1 MKKIC
6 RSDEIFQLDKKYLS
20 NTYHPI
26 PVALNRGQGVFLWD
40 MEGKKYFDFLSSYSA
55 VNQGHCHPRLVNIMK
70 AQCEKLTL
78 TSRAFH
84 NSTLGAY
91 AQYITQYFGYE
102 KMLPMNSGVEAV
114 ETAIKIT
121 RKWGVVN
128 KGIPDNESQII
139 VCNQNFHGRTTTV
152 ISFSSDKSSKD
163 NFGPH
168 ATGFINIPYNDL
180 NALKTVL
187 ESNKKIAGFLME
199 PIQGEAGVRMPTL
212 DYCQRAHDLCKQY
225 NVLFL
230 ADEIQSGLARS
241 GSLLATCGHCHC
253 MDICQKNGNHYTKPD
268 IILLGKALSGG
279 LYPISAVLCDAH
291 IMDVLKPGDH
301 GSTFGGNP
309 LASAIAIEALKVI
322 QEEQLMVNAR
332 NMGEYFRCQLQ
343 QYLQVSK
350 ILQEVRGRGL
360 LNAVVIQSK
369 TNPSLA
375 WDICLRLSDHG
386 LLAKPTH
393 GNIIRFAPPLI
404 ITKTQM
410 TQGLE
415 IIINTF
421 KEFESKD

>member
-1 MKKIC
+1 
-6 RSDEIFQLDKKYLS
+6 
-20 NTYHPI
+20 
-26 PVALNRGQGVFLWD
+26 WD

-84 NSTLGAY
+84 NSTLGPY

-199 PIQGEAGVRMPTL
+199 PIQGEAGVRMPAL

-322 QEEQLMVNAR
+322 QEEQLMINAR

>member
-1 MKKIC
+1 
-6 RSDEIFQLDKKYLS
+6 
-20 NTYHPI
+20 
-26 PVALNRGQGVFLWD
+26 WD

-84 NSTLGAY
+84 NSILGSY
-91 AQYITQYFGYE
+91 AKYITQYFGYQ

-128 KGIPDNESQII
+128 KDIPDNESQII
-139 VCNQNFHGRTTTV
+139 VCSQNFHGRTTTV
-152 ISFSSDKSSKD
+152 ISFSSEKNAKG

-168 ATGFINIPYNDL
+168 TPGFINVPYDDL

-187 ESNKKIAGFLME
+187 ESNKRIAGFLME
-199 PIQGEAGVRMPTL
+199 PIQGEAGVRVPAP
-212 DYCQRAHDLCKQY
+212 DYCQRAHDLCQQY
-225 NVLFL
+225 NVLFI

-241 GSLLATCGHCHC
+241 GSLLATCGHCQC
-253 MDICQKNGNHYTKPD
+253 KDICQKNGNHYTRPD
-268 IILLGKALSGG
+268 IVLLGKALSGG
-279 LYPISAVLCDAH
+279 LYPISAVLCDSH
-291 IMDVLKPGDH
+291 IMDVLTPGDH

-332 NMGEYFRCQLQ
+332 KKGAYFRYQLEQYQ
-343 QYLQVSK
+343 QSSQIV
-350 ILQEVRGRGL
+350 QEIRGRGL
-360 LNAVVIQSK
+360 LNAVVIHSK
-369 TNPSLA
+369 TNQFLA
-375 WDICLRLSDHG
+375 WDICLRLRDHG

-410 TQGLE
+410 KHGLE

-421 KEFESKD
+421 KEFEPTD